1 MSFVHDRTESFIH
14 YYTNQTSFVHDFLT
28 FDNITTWK
36 LKEQGWTLLKHY
48 WHSGVHRLASWIPR
62 LWTRGPGARH
72 KPRKLSLSSSHQD
85 PAEIKNE
92 LHLELKAVESEHK
105 LRMRIFGILHN
116 PCWPQ
121 NCTHQNCRRCTF
133 KCLKTLAH
141 TWFGTKLQKQI
152 REIIAHSEF
161 PRQST
166 GIWVYF
172 KVSISHK

>member
-1 MSFVHDRTESFIH
+1 MTSFINWECRHLHNIEARIMSFVHDRTESFIH
-14 YYTNQTSFVHDFLT
+14 YYTNLKPLLFMTLT

-121 NCTHQNCRRCTF
+121 
-133 KCLKTLAH
+133 KTLVYSS
-141 TWFGTKLQKQI
+141 KLQKMHI
-152 REIIAHSEF
+152 
-161 PRQST
+161 
-166 GIWVYF
+166 
-172 KVSISHK
+172 